1 MKEELKHFEVTPECA
16 EIIEKLHVKY
26 PKYTKAS
33 DLITESGTM
42 EDTLLAIRML
52 LEHGVLM
59 TKEPLKAVSVWFL
72 KDDLGIIQKLKLW
85 KLRYGFVQVSK
96 TKSNESFLLC
106 ASC

>member
-16 EIIEKLHVKY
+16 EIIEKLHAKY

-33 DLITESGTM
+33 DLITESGTI

-72 KDDLGIIQKLKLW
+72 TKDHGIIKLL
-85 KLRYGFVQVSK
+85 
-96 TKSNESFLLC
+96 KSIKIKIWVC
-106 ASC
+106 ASVQNEK